1 MNALPKYVVS
11 STLASGTWQPTTVLR
26 GVSAVRSLKAH
37 SGRELQVHGSAV
49 LGRALLSAGLVDV
62 LRLVVAPTVLGS
74 GRRLL
79 DAGAPAGLQLVE
91 HEVTGAGLLLLTYSV
106 VGGVSLASYDGVSE
120 FVSPS
125 G

>member
-1 MNALPKYVVS
+1 MGA
-11 STLASGTWQPTTVLR
+11 R
-26 GVSAVRSLKAH
+26 
-37 SGRELQVHGSAV
+37 V
-49 LGRALLSAGLVDV
+49 LGRALLSAGLVDI

-91 HEVTGAGLLLLTYSV
+91 HEVTGAGLLLLAYSV